1 MIKGCMFDLFEVII
15 KEFNSNEVKPFDP
28 KSITP
33 DDLTDGFLVFLKE
46 LKNKGIQIAVVSD
59 YPFLKEVLDR
69 LRITH
74 LINIYLSKDQIDNS
88 VMDLYHS
95 AASLLNLKP
104 KEFLL
109 FKNEDKIEE
118 TINVG
123 KFNVI
128 KVGMNNSSNNGYKQI
143 IDFSSVKFNQ
153 LVSSISNLN

>member
-1 MIKGCMFDLFEVII
+1 MIKGCMFDLFEVIL
-15 KEFNSNEVKPFDP
+15 KEFSSNEMKSFDP
-28 KSITP
+28 KSVTP
-33 DDLTDGFLVFLKE
+33 DDLTDGFFVFLKE

-95 AASLLNLKP
+95 AAALLNLKP
-104 KEFLL
+104 QEFLL
-109 FKNEDKIEE
+109 FKNEDKLEE

-128 KVGMNNSSNNGYKQI
+128 KVGINNTLYNGNKQI

-153 LVSSISNLN
+153 LVSSISNLK